1 MLKEKLRLFY
11 IFFRVGAFTFGGGYA
26 MVPVIQKEMVERANL
41 IEEKEF
47 LDIIAV
53 AQSLPG
59 AVAVN
64 TSVFVGFKL
73 YGIPGAL
80 SALLGTVLPSM
91 IVITILAVFYQ
102 QVQSLKSIE
111 LFFRGVRPA
120 IVALIFMAA
129 IKLGKNL
136 DRTAFNILVG
146 LFAFIAIVFLGV
158 HPILVIIASASIGL
172 IREKKGGNH
181 GAS

>member
-1 MLKEKLRLFY
+1 MSKERLKLFY
-11 IFFRVGAFTFGGGYA
+11 TFFRVGAFTFGGGYA
-26 MVPVIQKEMVERANL
+26 MVPVIQKEMVERAKL
-41 IEEKEF
+41 IDEKEF

-73 YGIPGAL
+73 YGILGAL

-91 IVITILAVFYQ
+91 IVITFLAVFYQ
-102 QVQSLKSIE
+102 QVQNIQSIE

-129 IKLGKNL
+129 VKLAKNL
-136 DRTAFNILVG
+136 DPTTFNILLGTAAFVG
-146 LFAFIAIVFLGV
+146 IVFLGI
-158 HPILVIIASASIGL
+158 HPILVIIAAATVGL
-172 IREKKGGNH
+172 IREKKEEHH

>member
-1 MLKEKLRLFY
+1 MSKERLKLFY
-11 IFFRVGAFTFGGGYA
+11 TFFRVGAFTFGGGYA
-26 MVPVIQKEMVERANL
+26 MVPVIQKEMVERAKL

-73 YGIPGAL
+73 YGILGAL

-91 IVITILAVFYQ
+91 IVITILAIFYQ
-102 QVQSLKSIE
+102 QVQNIQSIE
-111 LFFRGVRPA
+111 LFFKGVRPA

-129 IKLGKNL
+129 VKLSKNL
-136 DRTAFNILVG
+136 ESTRFNILLG
-146 LFAFIAIVFLGV
+146 SAAFIGIVFLGI
-158 HPILVIIASASIGL
+158 HPILTIIAAATIGL
-172 IREKKGGNH
+172 IREKRGENN